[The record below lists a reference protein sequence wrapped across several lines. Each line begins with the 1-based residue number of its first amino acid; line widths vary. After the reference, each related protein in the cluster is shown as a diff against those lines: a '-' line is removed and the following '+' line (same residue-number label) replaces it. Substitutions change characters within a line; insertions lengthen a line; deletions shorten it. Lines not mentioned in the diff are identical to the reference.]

1 VSLQRTIVQ
10 GHEGERATVSDRYLS
25 SDGHAHT
32 LSLVSL
38 EDAEEAT
45 AMYSFPWVNGGA
57 YAEHKAGEVI
67 PSPAAAPAN
76 VSVSFNNEA
85 DGSAKGAQ
93 GAITFS
99 SAPNRLAFATTGAFG
114 KTHLTASFERSVP
127 AGGSATLA
135 QVFSWAF
142 TKAQAQTLA
151 KEAEGELKPLAE
163 QEEARELKERTER
176 EARERKETEERETR
190 ARLER
195 EARERAEREARER
208 LASAPSAPAAGVLPF
223 QMQKPPTASASI
235 TKSSF
240 NGHELLVT
248 IACGAGGANCSG
260 ELTAVAKVSVKQG
273 HKTRVE
279 QITVAKGSFSL
290 PAGSS
295 ETAKL
300 KLTRTATKELTR
312 LGKLATTITAALT
325 EPNQASTELTARLT
339 LHKPH
344 KH

>member
-10 GHEGERATVSDRYLS
+10 RHKGERATVSDKYLS

-32 LSLVSL
+32 LNLVSL
-38 EDAEEAT
+38 EDAEEAS
-45 AMYSFPWVNGGA
+45 AMYDFPWVDGA
-57 YAEHKAGEVI
+57 TYKEHKAGDVI
-67 PSPAAAPAN
+67 PAPGAAPAN
-76 VSVSFNNEA
+76 VLVSFNNQP
-85 DGSAKGAQ
+85 DGSATGAQ

-99 SAPNRLAFATTGAFG
+99 SAPSKLAFVETGAFG
-114 KTHLTASFERSVP
+114 KTHLTASFERTVP
-127 AGGSATLA
+127 AGGAATLA
-135 QVFSWAF
+135 QAFSWAF
-142 TKAQAQTLA
+142 TKTQAQTLA
-151 KEAEGELKPLAE
+151 KEAEGELKTLAE
-163 QEEARELKERTER
+163 QEARELKEQTER
-176 EARERKETEERETR
+176 EAQERKETEERETR

-208 LASAPSAPAAGVLPF
+208 LANAPSPPAASVLPF
-223 QMQKPPTASASI
+223 QTQKPPTASASI
-235 TKSSF
+235 TKSTF

-260 ELTAVAKVSVKQG
+260 SLSAVAKVSVKQG

-279 QITVAKGSFSL
+279 PIAVAKGSFSIA
-290 PAGSS
+290 AGSS

-312 LGKLATTITAALT
+312 LGKLATTITAVLA
-325 EPNQASTELTARLT
+325 EPSQTSTVLTARLT